1 MKALGKTA
9 KDILTYGVLI
19 LMQKGI
25 GLLLLPFTT
34 SYLSV
39 TEFGILE
46 TILITLSLISLLE
59 IAGGALPRFYSHTT
73 NNNDRCQLLTS
84 AVVVSLFYGA
94 ILSLVIWL
102 SFDALLSIETELEP
116 SIKIIVACTVWVMM
130 LQPPFYIWIRIEERS
145 KEYFYLSITQSLTQ
159 VILSISLL
167 SAGFGI
173 KSILISSLV
182 SNSVGLIFS
191 YWFCKRNLSG
201 TFDFT
206 LIVKI
211 IRYQSYMIAASLC
224 MFAVQGFDRLLL
236 SNLLG
241 PSLLASYAIT
251 MKIMEM
257 VATVVGA
264 IETWWMPKRF
274 EVVKDKKNLD
284 KALYLHQQLI
294 ISTLSV
300 IFLGTAV
307 GFTLVTFVTPTE
319 YHASLVYLPILCLAF
334 CWKLLT
340 GIVDVGCYIS
350 EKPASVPLV
359 NFTFAVI
366 ALVLYF
372 FTIKEVG
379 VLGLIITLNLI
390 FFGRLLVFLVLS
402 QKRVY
407 IPYSYHKL
415 VPLFIF
421 MITASVVSVVYI
433 PTYFYGGYFLIV
445 SASIFLYGVMNK
457 ILDLS
462 PLLDWFFKNR
472 NKING

>member
-1 MKALGKTA
+1 
-9 KDILTYGVLI
+9 
-19 LMQKGI
+19 MQKGI

-59 IAGGALPRFYSHTT
+59 IAGGALPRFYSLTT
-73 NNNDRCQLLTS
+73 TDNERCQLLTS
-84 AVVVSLFYGA
+84 AVLVSLCYGA
-94 ILSLVIWL
+94 ILSLIIWL
-102 SFDALLSIETELEP
+102 SFDVLLSIEAELEP
-116 SIKIIVACTVWVMM
+116 SIKVIVACTVWVMM

-159 VILSISLL
+159 VILSIGLL
-167 SAGFGI
+167 SSGFGI
-173 KSILISSLV
+173 KSILIASLL
-182 SNSVGLIFS
+182 SNSIGLILS
-191 YWFCKRNLSG
+191 YGFCRHKLSG
-201 TFDFT
+201 AFDLS
-206 LIVKI
+206 LIIKI

-274 EVVKDKKNLD
+274 EVVKDKANLD
-284 KALYLHQQLI
+284 RALYLHQQLI

-307 GFTLVTFVTPTE
+307 GFTLVTLVTPVE
-319 YHASLVYLPILCLAF
+319 YHASLIYLPILCLAF

-350 EKPASVPLV
+350 ENPVSVPMV
-359 NFTFAVI
+359 NFSFAVI
-366 ALVLYF
+366 ALGLYF

-379 VLGLIITLNLI
+379 ILGLVITLNLI
-390 FFGRLLVFLVLS
+390 FLGRFLVFLVLS

-407 IPYSYHKL
+407 ISYSYHKL
-415 VPLFIF
+415 IPLFIF
-421 MITASVVSVVYI
+421 MIIASVASVTYI

-445 SASIFLYGVMNK
+445 SVLILLYGVMSK
-457 ILDLS
+457 ILDLE
-462 PLLDWFFKNR
+462 PLLDWLFKKR
-472 NKING
+472 RKING